1 MKSARI
7 AAAAALALTVW
18 GVAASPA
25 PAETGLFGPSP
36 EEQVRLRQSGMGMVL
51 TSVTLLRGG
60 SANAPSVKN
69 LEFPA
74 QNLANWARTM
84 PALFGPATRDVLSRA
99 LPAVF
104 ENQADFAAK
113 AAVLADGAQAM
124 ADAAKAD
131 DKEAFAA
138 ALASTRASCKG
149 CHDSYQAPPPPPPKA
164 D

>member
-1 MKSARI
+1 MKTARI
-7 AAAAALALTVW
+7 AAAAALALTAW
-18 GVAASPA
+18 GVAAAPA
-25 PAETGLFGPSP
+25 PAETGLFGPSA
-36 EEQVRLRQSGMGMVL
+36 EEQVKLRQAGMGMVL
-51 TSVTLLRGG
+51 TSVSLLRGG
-60 SANAPSVKN
+60 SANAASVKN

-84 PALFGPATRDVLSRA
+84 PALFGPATKDVPSRA

-104 ENQADFAAK
+104 EHQDDLAAK
-113 AAVLADGAQAM
+113 AAILADGAQAM
-124 ADAAKAD
+124 ADAARAD
-131 DKEAFAA
+131 DAQAFAA